1 MNSISMLLA
10 FCLGG
15 WFPVFDCDA
24 SSSASPAPS
33 PAVKRGQ
40 YIEGEM
46 LVRFKPG
53 VTKDQIEALNR
64 SHGVRVLGF
73 IEGIGVYKLG
83 LPPGKTVP
91 EMIERYRTSPLVEYA
106 EPNHRVQIMGG
117 SR

>member
-10 FCLGG
+10 LCLGG
-15 WFPVFDCDA
+15 WFPAFDCDA
-24 SSSASPAPS
+24 TPSPSPS

-46 LVRFKPG
+46 LVRFKSG
-53 VTKDQIEALNR
+53 VTKQQIEELNR
-64 SHGVRVLGF
+64 SHGVRVLGL

-83 LPPGKTVP
+83 LPPGTTVP

-106 EPNHRVQIMGG
+106 EPNHRVQIMGET
-117 SR
+117 R